1 MSEPG
6 GAGGAGGL
14 TPAAARTV
22 VEAMRIPTLL
32 IDDAGTILF
41 ANPAASESFGWTV
54 DQLVGHNVLD
64 FTRPDAVE
72 TAIQSL
78 ADLAAHDELGIGV
91 PTVFPVLDSD
101 GHASWWAIGAA
112 PLQDDPDVAA
122 TVLWFMPWSAQ
133 LLFDESLA
141 SLTAGAPL
149 DEVLEHLGPA
159 LTLALEAV
167 GASVH
172 HAFDG
177 EVFFGAA
184 GPGLPDGLLAGDGPW
199 TEAARSGAPCYVGID
214 ALRPAARALG
224 NEAGIA
230 GCWSIPVPASA
241 AVDPAVLT
249 VWRNVDMAPVTAH
262 EFVVQRSLRYV
273 QLALVRHAEHE
284 QLAHMAT
291 HDGLTGV
298 ANRRL
303 FRARLEE
310 ALAGSDP
317 VSVLFLDLD
326 RFKPVNDRHGHAT
339 GDLVLVE
346 VSERLRRTLGGAGL
360 LARLGGD
367 EFTALV
373 PGGAEAAEAL
383 ASRLITAVDQP
394 IRLGPPVDGDISVGL
409 SVGIAVGAPGADP
422 SQVLAE
428 ADAALYAAKGDG
440 GGSIRISPG
449 STATPRP

>member
-1 MSEPG
+1 VSALSPD
-6 GAGGAGGL
+6 GARKVL
-14 TPAAARTV
+14 
-22 VEAMRIPTLL
+22 EAMRIPTLL
-32 IDDAGTILF
+32 IDDLGTMLY
-41 ANPAASESFGWTV
+41 ANPAASESFGWPIE
-54 DQLVGHNVLD
+54 QMIGRSVLD
-64 FTRPDAVE
+64 FTTPDAVD

-91 PTVFPVLDSD
+91 PTVFPVLDPA
-101 GHASWWAIGAA
+101 GRATWWAIGAE
-112 PLQDDPDVAA
+112 PLQDDPDVGA

-159 LTLALEAV
+159 ITVALEAV

-172 HAFDG
+172 HDFDG
-177 EVFFGAA
+177 EVFFGTA
-184 GPGLPDGLLAGDGPW
+184 GPGLPDGLLAGEGPW
-199 TEAARSGAPCYVGID
+199 TAAALSGEPLYVGVD
-214 ALRPAARALG
+214 DLGPAAAALAI
-224 NEAGIA
+224 EAGIA
-230 GCWSIPVPASA
+230 GCWSIPVPPSA

-310 ALAGSDP
+310 ALTGSQP
-317 VSVLFLDLD
+317 VAVLFLDLD
-326 RFKPVNDRHGHAT
+326 RFKPVNDRFGHAT
-339 GDLVLVE
+339 GDQVLVE
-346 VSERLRRTLGGAGL
+346 VTERLRRTLGSAGL

-373 PGGAEAAEAL
+373 AGGAEAAEAL
-383 ASRLITAVDQP
+383 ASRLITAVDEP
-394 IRLGPPVDGDISVGL
+394 IRLGPPVGDLSVGL
-409 SVGIAVGAPGADP
+409 SVGIAVGLPGADP
-422 SQVLAE
+422 SQVLAD

-440 GGSIRISPG
+440 GGSIRVASNR
-449 STATPRP
+449 ATPP

>member
-1 MSEPG
+1 
-6 GAGGAGGL
+6 
-14 TPAAARTV
+14 
-22 VEAMRIPTLL
+22 MRIPTVL
-32 IDDAGTILF
+32 IDEGGTILF
-41 ANPAASESFGWTV
+41 VNPAASENFGWPAEH
-54 DQLVGHNVLD
+54 LVGRNVLD
-64 FTRPDAVE
+64 FTRPDAVD

-78 ADLAAHDELGIGV
+78 ADLAAHDDLGIGV
-91 PTVFPVLDSD
+91 PTVFPVLGAD
-101 GHASWWAIGAA
+101 GRASWWAIGAA
-112 PLQDDPDVAA
+112 PLLDDPDVAA
-122 TVLWFMPWSAQ
+122 TALWFMPWSAQ

-149 DEVLEHLGPA
+149 DEVLDHLGPA
-159 LTLALEAV
+159 ITLALEAV
-167 GASVH
+167 GTSVH

-184 GPGLPDGLLAGDGPW
+184 GPGLPEGLLAGDGPW
-199 TEAARSGAPCYVGID
+199 TEAARAGEPRYSGLDGLA
-214 ALRPAARALG
+214 PAARELA
-224 NEAGIA
+224 EAAGIA
-230 GCWSIPVPASA
+230 GCWAIPVPTSA

-249 VWRNVDMAPVTAH
+249 VWRAVDMAPVTAH
-262 EFVVQRSLRYV
+262 QFVVQRSLRYV

-291 HDGLTGV
+291 HDGLTGM

-303 FRARLEE
+303 FRTRLEE
-310 ALAGSDP
+310 ALEGSEP
-317 VSVLFLDLD
+317 VAVLFLDLD

-346 VSERLRRTLGGAGL
+346 VADRLRQTLGGAGL

-373 PGGAEAAEAL
+373 PGGAAVAEAI

-394 IRLGPPVDGDISVGL
+394 IRLGPPVDGDISIGL
-409 SVGIAVGAPGADP
+409 SVGIAVGLPGADP

-440 GGSIRISPG
+440 GGSIRIAG
-449 STATPRP
+449 AAG

>member
-1 MSEPG
+1 MSGPT
-6 GAGGAGGL
+6 GAGDRLSPAGA
-14 TPAAARTV
+14 RKII
-22 VEAMRIPTLL
+22 EAIRIPTVL
-32 IDDAGTILF
+32 IDDLGTMLHV
-41 ANPAASESFGWTV
+41 NPAASEQFGWTV
-54 DQLVGHNVLD
+54 EELVGRSVLD
-64 FTRPDAVE
+64 FTTPEAVD

-91 PTVFPVLDSD
+91 PTVFPVLDAQ
-101 GHASWWAIGAA
+101 GRATWWAIGAA
-112 PLQDDPDVAA
+112 PLQDDPDVGA

-159 LTLALEAV
+159 ITTALEAV
-167 GASVH
+167 GTSVH

-177 EVFFGAA
+177 EVFFGTS
-184 GPGLPDGLLAGDGPW
+184 GPGLPDGLLAGAGPW
-199 TEAARSGAPCYVGID
+199 TEAARTGVPSYAGLD
-214 ALRPAARALG
+214 ALGAEGRALA
-224 NEAGIA
+224 EAAGIA
-230 GCWSIPVPASA
+230 GSWSIPVPASP

-249 VWRNVDMAPVTAH
+249 VWRAVDMAPVTAH

-310 ALAGSDP
+310 ALAGNEP
-317 VSVLFLDLD
+317 VAVLFLDLD
-326 RFKPVNDRHGHAT
+326 RFKPVNDRHGHAA

-346 VSERLRRTLGGAGL
+346 VAERLRRTLGGAGL

-373 PGGAEAAEAL
+373 PSATEAVDAL
-383 ASRLITAVDQP
+383 ASRLIAAVDQP
-394 IRLGPPVDGDISVGL
+394 IRVDAVDGEISVGL
-409 SVGIAVGAPGADP
+409 SVGIAVGVPGADAG
-422 SQVLAE
+422 QVLAD

-440 GGSIRISPG
+440 GGSIRQAG
-449 STATPRP
+449 RRATPAT

>member
-1 MSEPG
+1 VSTPG
-6 GAGGAGGL
+6 L
-14 TPAAARTV
+14 SPAAASKV
-22 VEAMRIPTLL
+22 VDAMRIPTVL
-32 IDDAGTILF
+32 IDEGGTILF
-41 ANPAASESFGWTV
+41 VNPAASENFGWPV
-54 DQLVGHNVLD
+54 EHLVGRNVLD
-64 FTRPDAVE
+64 FTMPDAVD

-91 PTVFPVLDSD
+91 PTVFPVLGSD
-101 GHASWWAIGAA
+101 GRASWWAIGAA
-112 PLQDDPDVAA
+112 PLLDDADVAA
-122 TVLWFMPWSAQ
+122 TALWFMPWSAQ

-149 DEVLEHLGPA
+149 DEVLDHLGPA
-159 LTLALEAV
+159 ITLALEAV
-167 GASVH
+167 GTSVH

-199 TEAARSGAPCYVGID
+199 TEAARVGQPRYSGLDGLA
-214 ALRPAARALG
+214 PAARELA
-224 NEAGIA
+224 EVAGIA
-230 GCWSIPVPASA
+230 GCWAIPVPPST

-249 VWRNVDMAPVTAH
+249 VWRAVDMAPVTAH
-262 EFVVQRSLRYV
+262 EFVVRRSLRYV

-291 HDGLTGV
+291 HDGLTGM

-303 FRARLEE
+303 FRTRLEE
-310 ALAGSDP
+310 ALAGSEP
-317 VSVLFLDLD
+317 VAVLFLDLD

-346 VSERLRRTLGGAGL
+346 VADRLRQTLGGGGL

-373 PGGAEAAEAL
+373 PGGAAVAEAV

-394 IRLGPPVDGDISVGL
+394 IRLGPPIDGHISIGL
-409 SVGIAVGAPGADP
+409 SVGIAVARPGADP

-440 GGSIRISPG
+440 GGSIRIAG
-449 STATPRP
+449 AAG

>member
-1 MSEPG
+1 VSTPG
-6 GAGGAGGL
+6 L
-14 TPAAARTV
+14 SPAAASKV
-22 VEAMRIPTLL
+22 VDAMRIPTVL
-32 IDDAGTILF
+32 IDEGGTILF
-41 ANPAASESFGWTV
+41 VNPAASENFGWPAEH
-54 DQLVGHNVLD
+54 LVGRNVLD
-64 FTRPDAVE
+64 FTRPDAVDS
-72 TAIQSL
+72 AIQSL
-78 ADLAAHDELGIGV
+78 ADLAAHDDLGIGV
-91 PTVFPVLDSD
+91 PTVFPVLGPD
-101 GHASWWAIGAA
+101 GRASWWAIGAA
-112 PLQDDPDVAA
+112 PLLDDPDVAA
-122 TVLWFMPWSAQ
+122 TALWFMPWSAQ

-149 DEVLEHLGPA
+149 DEVLDHLGPA
-159 LTLALEAV
+159 ITLALEAV
-167 GASVH
+167 GTSVH

-184 GPGLPDGLLAGDGPW
+184 GPGLPEGLLAGDGPW
-199 TEAARSGAPCYVGID
+199 TEAARAGEPRYAGLD
-214 ALRPAARALG
+214 GLAPAARELA
-224 NEAGIA
+224 EAAGIA
-230 GCWSIPVPASA
+230 GCWAIPVPTSA

-249 VWRNVDMAPVTAH
+249 VWRAVDMAPVTAH

-291 HDGLTGV
+291 HDGLTGM

-303 FRARLEE
+303 FRTRLEE
-310 ALAGSDP
+310 ALEGSEP
-317 VSVLFLDLD
+317 VAVLFLDLD

-346 VSERLRRTLGGAGL
+346 VADRLRQTVGGAGL

-373 PGGAEAAEAL
+373 PGGAAVAEAI

-394 IRLGPPVDGDISVGL
+394 IRLGPPVDGDISIGL
-409 SVGIAVGAPGADP
+409 SVGIAVGLPGADP

-440 GGSIRISPG
+440 GGSIRIAG
-449 STATPRP
+449 AAG